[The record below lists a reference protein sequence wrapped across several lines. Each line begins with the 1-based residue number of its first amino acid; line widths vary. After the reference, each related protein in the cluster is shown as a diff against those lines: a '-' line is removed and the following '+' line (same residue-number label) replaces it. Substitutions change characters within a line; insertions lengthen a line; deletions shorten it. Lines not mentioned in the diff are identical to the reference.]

1 MAKPANDLRD
11 CLTGIELILSRAGIF
26 GGNEVERARDLG
38 RRIKRLLS
46 PEPAEPLI
54 AEARAFVAQLTPYIE
69 ARKQQARAHEEA
81 QERASAE
88 HAEHYAAKSTI
99 IREQRKRIE
108 DAIERNNAKAA
119 VAEVIG

>member
-1 MAKPANDLRD
+1 LKAR
-11 CLTGIELILSRAGIF
+11 IE
-26 GGNEVERARDLG
+26 
-38 RRIKRLLS
+38 RLLS
-46 PEPAEPLI
+46 PEPAEPLA
-54 AEARAFVAQLTPYIE
+54 AEAAKSVATFLPAIE